1 MRAAVIVFPGSN
13 CDRDVAVCLRQICNT
28 QPIMVWHGEHT
39 LPPCDLIV
47 LPGGFSYGD
56 YLRCGAMAANSPI
69 MAEVVKAAKS
79 GVATLGI
86 CNGFQMLTEC
96 GLLSGV
102 LMRNQALHFV
112 CRNVR
117 LQVQQTDTPF
127 THLYEKD
134 KEIVIPVAHN
144 DGNYFADADTLQSLK
159 DNGQIIFTY
168 GEGDNPNGS
177 QLDIAGVC
185 DKSRRIVGMMPHP
198 ERRAEA
204 ALGGDDGL
212 RLFAGLLEA
221 VA

>member
-1 MRAAVIVFPGSN
+1 
-13 CDRDVAVCLRQICNT
+13 
-28 QPIMVWHGEHT
+28 
-39 LPPCDLIV
+39 
-47 LPGGFSYGD
+47 
-56 YLRCGAMAANSPI
+56 
-69 MAEVVKAAKS
+69 
-79 GVATLGI
+79 
-86 CNGFQMLTEC
+86 
-96 GLLSGV
+96 
-102 LMRNQALHFV
+102 
-112 CRNVR
+112 
-117 LQVQQTDTPF
+117 
-127 THLYEKD
+127 
-134 KEIVIPVAHN
+134 HN